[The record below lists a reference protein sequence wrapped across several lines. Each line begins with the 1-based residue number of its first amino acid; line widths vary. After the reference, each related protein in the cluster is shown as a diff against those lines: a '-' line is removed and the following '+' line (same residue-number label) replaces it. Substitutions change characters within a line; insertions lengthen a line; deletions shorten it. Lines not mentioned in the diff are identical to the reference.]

1 MAGYYLTTFLV
12 LLFLFSHSSS
22 FPTYDGRV
30 EGNFTSTFPMLP
42 PLSNGDGGSD
52 ISPVSVLMETLYVSI
67 SDEPPV
73 APLTNY
79 TYGALLGAVSS
90 KFVFDTI
97 ALCNEAQ
104 EIWVTLFRSFC
115 DNTVNGLKWAIE
127 KLILSLVSIWSWL
140 VYQAILCILS
150 CAVNYAPVLITLVL
164 CGVCT
169 RYLFLA
175 VIWMYGIQVTCLLSF
190 LRIIS
195 KVLRFRRPSGFKNEK
210 SVEGFTEI
218 TFEQSP
224 PGKSVLLL
232 EERRNGEKRHVGY
245 AFAGKLYNGEV
256 GLFTVAHNLE
266 SCDNLWVLSERTK
279 NSLKLKQFQPIVLSK
294 SADLA
299 ILRGPVNWEA
309 LLGCKGGIYTT
320 SNRLAVSG
328 CTWFDYTESWRS
340 HSAKV
345 VGTDGD
351 LVRVLSNTRPGHSG
365 TPYFNGKS
373 CLGLHKGYRLAGD
386 NNNCMVPIPPIP
398 GYTTP
403 DYKFETSAP
412 QGLLFDSKTIARLE
426 KQAMEMV
433 RHSGGVWDFDDAFAV
448 VSSDYVGETTLPK
461 PDVDESNKIP
471 KDHQSFLRDY
481 GTVLTKHFGQ
491 YQSPDSAVD
500 LNLLFPGVKPEQAQ
514 QKKSSGNRVS
524 RAGGKNTGIRRTIH
538 PFERKRRYEANR
550 AHGCAYWADQ
560 LRENRRTGSRQNS
573 EFVDETTQ
581 DTRSSWRKEEA
592 RNIREH
598 FASRYQWNI
607 PSPTPEVEGFQA
619 CGTFAYRY
627 HCKQLQESDWGRFL
641 TGQYPAL
648 GEETRGFGWP
658 EKGAAAELKSL
669 KLQASRWRERAN
681 RAEIPTGSARQNVIE
696 QTVRAY
702 SAVANTDTPLCV
714 RSGQLVWSDFIED
727 FKQAVSTLELD
738 AGVGIPYVEFG
749 KPTHRGWIED
759 SYLAPIL
766 AQLTFD
772 RLQKM
777 SEVNLAEL
785 TSAESLVQLG
795 LCDPIRT
802 FVKGEP
808 HKQAKL
814 DEGRYRLIMS
824 VSLVDQM
831 VARVLF
837 QQQNK
842 REIALWRAIPS
853 KPGFGVSSD
862 EQVAEFISLLAQ
874 SVGKTPIET
883 VGEWKKYIIPTD
895 CSGFDWSVA
904 EWMLDDDME
913 VRNRLTANNNGL
925 LRKLRA
931 VWLQCIKQSV
941 LCLSDGSL
949 LAQRIPGIQKSGSYN
964 TSSSNSRIRVMCALH
979 CGAPWAIAMG
989 DDALEGV
996 GSDLALYHK
1005 LGLKVEV
1012 SPKLEFCSHL
1022 FESETLALPVN
1033 INKMLWKL
1041 IYGYNPASGNLEVI
1055 SNYLAAC
1062 ASVMH
1067 EMRHLPDKVDIIKR
1081 WLVAP
1086 IQPQN

>member
-514 QKKSSGNRVS
+514 QKKSSGNESAVPAAKIPASVEPSIHSSAKDDTKQTELMDALIGRINFEKIEERVVDKIAS
-524 RAGGKNTGIRRTIH
+524 LSMRRPKTRGRRGGK
-538 PFERKRRYEANR
+538 KRRETSGNTSPPATNGIYLPP
-550 AHGCAYWADQ
+550 H
-560 LRENRRTGSRQNS
+560 RRSKDSKPAVPLHTGTTASSSR
-573 EFVDETTQ
+573 
-581 DTRSSWRKEEA
+581 KA
-592 RNIREH
+592 
-598 FASRYQWNI
+598 
-607 PSPTPEVEGFQA
+607 
-619 CGTFAYRY
+619 
-627 HCKQLQESDWGRFL
+627 
-641 TGQYPAL
+641 TG
-648 GEETRGFGWP
+648 
-658 EKGAAAELKSL
+658 
-669 KLQASRWRERAN
+669 
-681 RAEIPTGSARQNVIE
+681 
-696 QTVRAY
+696 
-702 SAVANTDTPLCV
+702 
-714 RSGQLVWSDFIED
+714 
-727 FKQAVSTLELD
+727 AVSSP
-738 AGVGIPYVEFG
+738 GSIPRWVR
-749 KPTHRGWIED
+749 KPE
-759 SYLAPIL
+759 A
-766 AQLTFD
+766 
-772 RLQKM
+772 
-777 SEVNLAEL
+777 
-785 TSAESLVQLG
+785 SA
-795 LCDPIRT
+795 
-802 FVKGEP
+802 
-808 HKQAKL
+808 
-814 DEGRYRLIMS
+814 
-824 VSLVDQM
+824 
-831 VARVLF
+831 
-837 QQQNK
+837 
-842 REIALWRAIPS
+842 
-853 KPGFGVSSD
+853 
-862 EQVAEFISLLAQ
+862 
-874 SVGKTPIET
+874 
-883 VGEWKKYIIPTD
+883 
-895 CSGFDWSVA
+895 
-904 EWMLDDDME
+904 
-913 VRNRLTANNNGL
+913 
-925 LRKLRA
+925 
-931 VWLQCIKQSV
+931 
-941 LCLSDGSL
+941 
-949 LAQRIPGIQKSGSYN
+949 
-964 TSSSNSRIRVMCALH
+964 
-979 CGAPWAIAMG
+979 
-989 DDALEGV
+989 
-996 GSDLALYHK
+996 
-1005 LGLKVEV
+1005 GLK
-1012 SPKLEFCSHL
+1012 K
-1022 FESETLALPVN
+1022 AQ
-1033 INKMLWKL
+1033 
-1041 IYGYNPASGNLEVI
+1041 
-1055 SNYLAAC
+1055 
-1062 ASVMH
+1062 
-1067 EMRHLPDKVDIIKR
+1067 
-1081 WLVAP
+1081 
-1086 IQPQN
+1086 QPNSKA